1 MRNRTTATFLRLA
14 IVVALLG
21 GGVWATH
28 DSWGP
33 LLAKANIV
41 AHLSAGGEALRQTAQ
56 GTTPGTALEAV
67 PVIVEAVGEA
77 RDEILIEAIGTAR
90 ALRSVTLFPDADGEV
105 VAVSVSAGEAVAE
118 GQVVMRL
125 DDQNALLAVAV
136 AETRVAEAE
145 SALDRA
151 KQLRRANI
159 LAQAN
164 VRDAEIIVE
173 RSKLELRQAEEAL
186 ADRTLKAPFAGIVGI
201 AKVEVGDRVTTE
213 SEIVT
218 LDDRSTLWVEFELAE
233 RYLSRLSLGMALTAR
248 TPTFPDRRVDGR
260 VEKIDSRVDP
270 LSRTVLIRAAFR
282 NDEDVLRP
290 GMSFFVS
297 LQLPGPQLA
306 SVPELA
312 LQWEAGESYLW
323 RIVGGLAERVEVTA
337 RRRFDNRVLIEG
349 DIRPGEL
356 VVIEGVQ
363 RLRAGRPVTI
373 SAAEGS

>member
-1 MRNRTTATFLRLA
+1 MRLA
-14 IVVALLG
+14 VVAAVLG
-21 GGVWATH
+21 GALWATH

-33 LLAKANIV
+33 LLAKANIA
-41 AHLSAGGEALRQTAQ
+41 AHLSAGGRVLSQNAEDTAQ
-56 GTTPGTALEAV
+56 EKTLGAV

-77 RDEILIEAIGTAR
+77 NDEVLIEAIGTAR

-105 VAVSVSAGEAVAE
+105 VDVPVTAGEAVAE
-118 GQVVMRL
+118 DQTVMRL
-125 DDQNALLAVAV
+125 DDDNALLAVAV

-151 KQLRRANI
+151 SQLLRANI
-159 LAQAN
+159 LARAN
-164 VRDAEIIVE
+164 VRDAEIVVE
-173 RSKLELRQAEEAL
+173 RSKLELQQAEEAL

-201 AKVEVGDRVTTE
+201 PKVEVGDRVTTE

-233 RYLSRLSLGMALTAR
+233 RYLQRLSLGMAVTAR
-248 TPTFPDRRVDGR
+248 TPSFPNRHVDGR

-270 LSRTVLIRAAFR
+270 LSRTVLVRAAFR

-290 GMSFFVS
+290 GMSFFVT
-297 LQLPGPQLA
+297 LLLPGPQLA

-337 RRRFDNRVLIEG
+337 RRRFNNRVLIEG

-356 VVIEGVQ
+356 VVVEGVQ
-363 RLRAGRPVTI
+363 RLRDGRPVTI

>member
-1 MRNRTTATFLRLA
+1 M
-14 IVVALLG
+14 LG
-21 GGVWATH
+21 GVLWATH

-33 LLAKANIV
+33 LLAKANIA
-41 AHLSAGGEALRQTAQ
+41 AHLSVGGDALSRAAEET
-56 GTTPGTALEAV
+56 GTGTSLEAV

-77 RDEILIEAIGTAR
+77 SDEILIEAIGTAR

-105 VAVSVSAGEAVAE
+105 VDVAVTAGEAVAE

-125 DDQNALLAVAV
+125 DDENAVLAVAV

-151 KQLRRANI
+151 NQLRRANI
-159 LAQAN
+159 LARAN
-164 VRDAEIIVE
+164 VRDAEIVVE

-186 ADRTLKAPFAGIVGI
+186 ADRSLKAPFAGIVGI
-201 AKVEVGDRVTTE
+201 AKVEIGDRVTTE

-260 VEKIDSRVDP
+260 IEKIDSRVDP
-270 LSRTVLIRAAFR
+270 ISRTVLVRAAFQ

-297 LQLPGPQLA
+297 LRLPGPKLA

-323 RIVGGLAERVEVTA
+323 RIVGGLAERVPVAA

-349 DIRPGEL
+349 DVRPGEL
-356 VVIEGVQ
+356 VVVEGVQ

>member
-1 MRNRTTATFLRLA
+1 M
-14 IVVALLG
+14 LG
-21 GGVWATH
+21 GGLWATH

-33 LLAKANIV
+33 LLAEANIV
-41 AHLSAGGEALRQTAQ
+41 AHLSAGGEAERQAA
-56 GTTPGTALEAV
+56 PGTAPETAPEAV
-67 PVIVEAVGEA
+67 PVIVEAIGEA
-77 RDEILIEAIGTAR
+77 RDEIFIEAIGTAR

-105 VAVSVSAGEAVAE
+105 VDVPVTAGEAVME

-125 DDQNALLAVAV
+125 DDENAVLAVAV

-151 KQLRRANI
+151 SQLRRANI
-159 LAQAN
+159 LARAN
-164 VRDAEIIVE
+164 VRDAEIVVE

-186 ADRTLKAPFAGIVGI
+186 TDRTLKAPFDGIVGI

-248 TPTFPDRRVDGR
+248 TPSFPDRRVDGR

-270 LSRTVLIRAAFR
+270 ISRTVLVRAAFQ
-282 NDEDVLRP
+282 NNEDVLRP

-297 LQLPGPQLA
+297 LRLPGPQLA

-323 RIVGGLAERVEVTA
+323 RIVGGRAERVEVTA
-337 RRRFDNRVLIEG
+337 RRRFNNRVLIEG

-356 VVIEGVQ
+356 VVVEGVQ